1 MLVAGSTVNEGS
13 SAPGLSSELYTLGVD
28 LRGALA
34 RFVKNPHAGPGW
46 PAVRSQF
53 APLDLA
59 VLGNVSD
66 VVTGGA
72 TPGDDAAVNPA
83 CYLYQDIYAAIESAT
98 G

>member
-1 MLVAGSTVNEGS
+1 MLVAGSAVNEGP
-13 SAPGLSSELYTLGVD
+13 SAPGLSSELYTLGVN

-34 RFVKNPHAGPGW
+34 RFVKSPISGPGW
-46 PAVRSQF
+46 PALRSQF

-59 VLGNVSD
+59 ILGNVSD

-72 TPGDDAAVNPA
+72 TPGDDTMVNPA
-83 CYLYQDIYAAIESAT
+83 CYLYEEIYTAIEAFT